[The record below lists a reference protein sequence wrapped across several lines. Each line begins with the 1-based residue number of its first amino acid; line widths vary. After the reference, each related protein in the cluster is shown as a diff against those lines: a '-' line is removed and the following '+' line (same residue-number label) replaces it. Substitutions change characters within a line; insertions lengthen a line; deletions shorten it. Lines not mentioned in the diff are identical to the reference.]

1 MQSQHN
7 TDLVAPFRERY
18 IKEELPAY
26 LYHYAPIEGFKGIID
41 SKEIWATVAAYIASD
56 PTELT
61 IAKDI
66 ALEILEE
73 EKGRFD
79 GRDELYV
86 FCKNRIENS
95 DHSKDFKCI
104 CSFTEEKDLL
114 SQWRA
119 YCPNGGVS
127 LCFDTKA
134 FVQEIDYSIPPTINE
149 QYLYKCIYEH
159 EQQKEIMRNLFI
171 FLLEQPLPSPE
182 FEMRKLKPFFI
193 SMIQTFSYSFK
204 HASFKEE
211 KEWRLCYFP
220 PDESIRYRTK
230 GSMLIPYISFSIEPA
245 IRSVM
250 IGPSRDKENL
260 QKSVMSYLETS
271 DFPGVSQ
278 RVEVTQTPYHP
289 PIM

>member
-7 TDLVAPFRERY
+7 TDLVAQFRERY

-79 GRDELYV
+79 GRDELNV
-86 FCKNRIENS
+86 FCKNKIENS
-95 DHSKDFKCI
+95 DHSNESKCI

-119 YCPNGGVS
+119 YCPKGGVS

-134 FVQEIDYSIPPTINE
+134 FVQEIDLSSPPTINE
-149 QYLYKCIYEH
+149 QYLYKCIYER
-159 EQQKEIMRNLFI
+159 EQQKKTMRDLFE
-171 FLLEQPLPSPE
+171 FLLKQPSPSTPRE
-182 FEMRKLKPFFI
+182 RGKLESFLSK
-193 SMIQTFSYSFK
+193 MIQTFSYSFK

-220 PDESIRYRTK
+220 TDESIRHRTK
-230 GSMLIPYISFSIEPA
+230 GSMQIPYISFSIEPA
-245 IRSVM
+245 IHSVM
-250 IGPSRDKENL
+250 IGPSRDKGNL
-260 QKSVMSYLETS
+260 GKSVMSYLKTS
-271 DFPGVSQ
+271 NLPDVSQ

-289 PIM
+289 L